1 MKKRNTIFLLGVFSI
16 IILIT
21 AQVIII
27 RGVWKQKD
35 EMFNLRYKL
44 LSQDALAVM
53 DRQWSTDGFDTVRI
67 LLNVK
72 SELLLKNLA
81 ELKEDSLTADKK
93 QDILEYVTYVLNT
106 QEDLSK
112 FLSRWFE
119 RRGFDKDFK
128 SKIIINRFELI
139 NFDQKIPVYL
149 NEEFANRQQ
158 PQRTDTLQTDRQM
171 GSGPPRLRT
180 GQLRRSSEIL
190 VKIYGAEDNFY
201 RLDFVYYIDFSDK
214 QKIVLRETAASLSL
228 SIISILL
235 VVTLFLITYKNLMEE
250 KRMSNLKTDFINN
263 MTHELKTP
271 LSTITVAGKT
281 LELPFIRSNDTKIL
295 ETAKLI
301 GKQSVH
307 LNQLI
312 NMILEISMWE
322 RTQFQ
327 LDKKKVRIDS
337 FMNEIVES
345 FKSGGGNG
353 ASITQ
358 TYNFKD
364 LEVELDTVYFT
375 TLINNLL
382 SNAVKYSD
390 KDPVIEIEGLTEN
403 NSVSMKVGD
412 NGIGISKNDQ
422 KHVFDKFYRASTGN
436 IHKYKGLGLGLY
448 YVKKIAEAHG
458 GDVTVSS
465 KPGKGSIFTVTI
477 PY

>member
-1 MKKRNTIFLLGVFSI
+1 MKKRNTILLLGIFSI

-21 AQVIII
+21 AQIIII

-35 EMFNLRYKL
+35 EMFNLRYRL
-44 LSQDALAVM
+44 FSQDALSIM
-53 DRQWSTDGFDTVRI
+53 RRQWSTDGFDTARI
-67 LLNVK
+67 LINVK
-72 SELLLKNLA
+72 SEQVLKELA
-81 ELKEDSLTADKK
+81 EMKEDSLITRKK
-93 QDILEYVTYVLNT
+93 QDLIEYVTLVLNKE
-106 QEDLSK
+106 QDLSQW
-112 FLSRWFE
+112 LSRYFE
-119 RRGFDKDFK
+119 RHGIDKDFK
-128 SKIIINRFELI
+128 SKIVINRFELI
-139 NFDQKIPVYL
+139 NFDQTIPVYIS
-149 NEEFANRQQ
+149 EEFANRR
-158 PQRTDTLQTDRQM
+158 PPERSDT
-171 GSGPPRLRT
+171 
-180 GQLRRSSEIL
+180 LRRSGQPRSGMRKSRPSSTIL
-190 VKIYGAEDNFY
+190 VNMYQYEDNFY
-201 RLDFVYYIDFSDK
+201 RLDFEYLIDFSDR
-214 QKIVLRETAASLSL
+214 QAIILRETAASLAL
-228 SIISILL
+228 SIFSILL

-250 KRMSNLKTDFINN
+250 KRLSNLKTDFINN

-281 LELPFIRSNDTKIL
+281 LELPQIRTNEPKIL

-327 LDKKKVRIDS
+327 LDKKKVNIEK
-337 FMNEIVES
+337 FMNDIVES

-353 ASITQ
+353 SSITQ
-358 TYNFKD
+358 KYNFKD
-364 LEVELDTVYFT
+364 LDVDLDPIYFT

-390 KDPVIEIEGLTEN
+390 KDPVIDIEGFSEN
-403 NSVSMKVGD
+403 NKMCIKVGD
-412 NGIGISKNDQ
+412 NGIGINKNDQ
-422 KHVFDKFYRASTGN
+422 KHIFDKFYRASTGN

-465 KPGKGSIFTVTI
+465 KPGKGSIFTVII

>member
-1 MKKRNTIFLLGVFSI
+1 MKKRNTILLLGIFSI

-27 RGVWKQKD
+27 RGVWSQKD
-35 EMFNLRYKL
+35 EMFNLRYRL
-44 LSQDALAVM
+44 LSQDALSIM
-53 DRQWSTDGFDTVRI
+53 DRQWSTDGFDTARI
-67 LLNVK
+67 LINSKCEQV
-72 SELLLKNLA
+72 LKEMA
-81 ELKEDSLTADKK
+81 ELKEDSLTAAKK
-93 QDILEYVTYVLNT
+93 QDLIKYVTLVLNKE
-106 QEDLSK
+106 QDLSEW
-112 FLSRWFE
+112 LSKWFE
-119 RRGFDKDFK
+119 RRGADKDFI
-128 SKIIINRFELI
+128 SKVVVNRFELI
-139 NFDQKIPVYL
+139 NFDKIIPVYL
-149 NEEFANRQQ
+149 NEEFYNRR
-158 PQRTDTLQTDRQM
+158 PTQRTDTLSSDVQR
-171 GSGPPRLRT
+171 GSAPPRART
-180 GQLRRSSEIL
+180 GEARRSSEIL
-190 VKIYGAEDNFY
+190 VKIFGTESNFY
-201 RLDFVYYIDFSDK
+201 RLDFIYYIDFSDK
-214 QKIVLRETAASLSL
+214 QKIILREIAASLGL
-228 SIISILL
+228 SIFSILL
-235 VVTLFLITYKNLMEE
+235 VVTLFLVTYKNLMEE

-281 LELPFIRSNDTKIL
+281 LELPLIRSNDTKIL

-353 ASITQ
+353 ASIKQ

-364 LEVELDTVYFT
+364 SEVELDTIYFT

-390 KDPVIEIEGLTEN
+390 KDPVIEIEGLSEEN
-403 NSVSMKVGD
+403 GVSIKVGD

-458 GDVTVSS
+458 GDVSVSS

>member
-1 MKKRNTIFLLGVFSI
+1 MMRPSRTFFRNT
-16 IILIT
+16 
-21 AQVIII
+21 
-27 RGVWKQKD
+27 RKK
-35 EMFNLRYKL
+35 
-44 LSQDALAVM
+44 
-53 DRQWSTDGFDTVRI
+53 TVYET
-67 LLNVK
+67 N
-72 SELLLKNLA
+72 S
-81 ELKEDSLTADKK
+81 
-93 QDILEYVTYVLNT
+93 
-106 QEDLSK
+106 
-112 FLSRWFE
+112 
-119 RRGFDKDFK
+119 
-128 SKIIINRFELI
+128 
-139 NFDQKIPVYL
+139 
-149 NEEFANRQQ
+149 
-158 PQRTDTLQTDRQM
+158 
-171 GSGPPRLRT
+171 
-180 GQLRRSSEIL
+180 
-190 VKIYGAEDNFY
+190 Y
-201 RLDFVYYIDFSDK
+201 RLDFEYLIDFSDK
-214 QKIVLRETAASLSL
+214 QKIILRETAASLAL
-228 SIISILL
+228 SIFSILL
-235 VVTLFLITYKNLMEE
+235 VVILFLITFKNLMEE
-250 KRMSNLKTDFINN
+250 KRLSNLKTDFINN

-281 LELPFIRSNDTKIL
+281 LELPMIRSNEAKIL

-327 LDKKKVRIDS
+327 LDKKKVKIEE
-337 FMNEIVES
+337 FMNDIVES

-353 ASITQ
+353 ATITQ
-358 TYNFKD
+358 KYNFKD
-364 LEVELDTVYFT
+364 LDVDLDTVYFT

-390 KDPVIEIEGLTEN
+390 KDPVIEIEGFTEEN
-403 NSVSMKVGD
+403 NVCIKVAD

-465 KPGKGSIFTVTI
+465 KPGKGSIFTVTL